1 MTDDLSLEHRTGLP
15 EHLRVL
21 ADKYPRGEWTG
32 QTNFNELTRFWLD
45 RHLMFREV
53 LGRMQTETEGFLDK
67 KMEWDNYGRQLS
79 RLGGF
84 FINQLMTHHQIED
97 QHYFPTLES
106 RDVRLKGAF
115 ELLDKDHHALD
126 AYLHG
131 LADDTNGVLEK
142 LQKRDQAEAAAETYR
157 KTLTRFETFLNRHL
171 CDEEEIVVPVIL
183 EYGSEGLG

>member
-1 MTDDLSLEHRTGLP
+1 MPDDLALEHRSGLP

-21 ADKYPRGEWTG
+21 ADIYPRGEWTDH
-32 QTNFNELTRFWLD
+32 TNFDELTRFWLD
-45 RHLMFREV
+45 RHLMFREI
-53 LGRMQTETEGFLDK
+53 LSRMQTETEGFLNK
-67 KMEWDNYGRQLS
+67 QMEWSSYGRQLS

-84 FINQLMTHHQIED
+84 FINQLTGHHQIED
-97 QHYFPTLES
+97 QHYFPKLEG
-106 RDVRLKGAF
+106 RDARLKQAF

-126 AYLHG
+126 AYLHT

-142 LQKRDQAEAAAETYR
+142 LQARDQAEAAAESYR
-157 KTLTRFETFLNRHL
+157 KTLTRFGTFLNRHL